1 MYLFNDKG
9 QIKKYSSPEH
19 IMDEFYEIRCEYYIR
34 RKRYLEEK
42 LKRELEILEA
52 RIRFITDI
60 LDDKI
65 ILKGK
70 DEEQLDVEL
79 TKMKYP
85 RFTKGRLEYD
95 PNEVNENPSYD
106 YLTSMPIR
114 SMTKKRIEELVKQRD
129 EKSDQFDILKS
140 QTIFN
145 LWESDLDLLE
155 ATYLKHLKEHTEMLG
170 TTDGV
175 FKATKKPASKKA
187 IVSL

>member
-1 MYLFNDKG
+1 
-9 QIKKYSSPEH
+9 
-19 IMDEFYEIRCEYYIR
+19 
-34 RKRYLEEK
+34 LEEK
-42 LKRELEILEA
+42 LKRELEILGA

-70 DEEQLDVEL
+70 DEEQLDIEL
-79 TKMKYP
+79 AKMKYP
-85 RFTKGRLEYD
+85 MFTKGRLEYD

-114 SMTKKRIEELVKQRD
+114 SMTKKRIEELVKQRE

-145 LWESDLDLLE
+145 LWDSDLDLLE
-155 ATYLKHLKEHTEMLG
+155 TTYLKHLKEHTEMLG

-187 IVSL
+187 IVAL

>member
-1 MYLFNDKG
+1 M
-9 QIKKYSSPEH
+9 E
-19 IMDEFYEIRCEYYIR
+19 EFYDIRCEYYIS

-70 DEEQLDVEL
+70 DEEQLDMEL
-79 TKMKYP
+79 AKMKYP
-85 RFTKGRLEYD
+85 KFTKGRLEYD
-95 PNEVNENPSYD
+95 PNEINENPSYD

-114 SMTKKRIEELVKQRD
+114 SMTKKRIEELLKQRD
-129 EKSDQFDILKS
+129 EKRELFELLKL

-145 LWESDLDLLE
+145 LWESDLDSLE
-155 ATYLKHLKEHTEMLG
+155 STYLKHLKEHTEMLG

-187 IVSL
+187 IVSV